1 MRAPAAGSGPKVI
14 VPKMTLGFPVEVRRG
29 ILAVLAVLNVRLESP
44 KELMM
49 VFGRTRERSI
59 GNMEKWENGESN
71 GHTTCLFRWKCPT
84 TDP

>member
-14 VPKMTLGFPVEVRRG
+14 VPKMTLGFPVEARRG
-29 ILAVLAVLNVRLESP
+29 ILAVLAVLNVRLESL

-59 GNMEKWENGESN
+59 GNMEKWENDYKYNTREALG
-71 GHTTCLFRWKCPT
+71 LDK
-84 TDP
+84 